1 VDTERFPLN
10 LAALA
15 VFFASVT
22 NAHAHMHLCFD
33 GQQPP
38 VTIHGAQADVHY
50 GDEHLGNQHESDQQN
65 CHGDL
70 DLDLDTDGL
79 AKSFKPDLPAIAP
92 HNACA
97 LAISTLVVVAPITSA
112 GDATGTDPPH
122 TRPPP
127 RAPPS
132 ILL

>member
-1 VDTERFPLN
+1 MRPVTAC
-10 LAALA
+10 LAAVLLGASLPAQQPPSLA
-15 VFFASVT
+15 
-22 NAHAHMHLCFD
+22 
-33 GQQPP
+33 GRQPP

-50 GDEHLGNQHESDQQN
+50 GDEHHGNQHESDQQN